1 MGRKEAGGA
10 REPGA
15 PLAAGRHAAGA
26 SSTRR
31 EGSAVTGRSLR
42 GRLNRRAASAA
53 AGRDAAP
60 QPLPLVSLTA
70 AECTT
75 IARPLPLA
83 RADTASA
90 ASSCMG
96 SARAERSTRARAR
109 FGRSA
114 SGSAG
119 RLLWAMRPGCVQRP
133 GELVGLRLRSTGVRP
148 VDSGAFAKS
157 VRMLSERRARI
168 FTIGEGGLVDM
179 LGRSRCEAFSPF
191 CFAAGLSRQLPR
203 DCSRG
208 SRGGYPLAALGR
220 LSISGVVGSECR
232 AYSHE
237 AQRDHERPWPPC
249 LAVWSC
255 QLLCIGA

>member
-42 GRLNRRAASAA
+42 GRLDRRAASAA

-83 RADTASA
+83 RAGAASA

-148 VDSGAFAKS
+148 VDSGGFAKS

-179 LGRSRCEAFSPF
+179 LGRSRCEGLSPF

-203 DCSRG
+203 DC
-208 SRGGYPLAALGR
+208 LFE
-220 LSISGVVGSECR
+220 GVVGS
-232 AYSHE
+232 
-237 AQRDHERPWPPC
+237 C
-249 LAVWSC
+249 LFSCGRNVITSVVAAVLSRLVVPVTVHRGVGQMC
-255 QLLCIGA
+255 L